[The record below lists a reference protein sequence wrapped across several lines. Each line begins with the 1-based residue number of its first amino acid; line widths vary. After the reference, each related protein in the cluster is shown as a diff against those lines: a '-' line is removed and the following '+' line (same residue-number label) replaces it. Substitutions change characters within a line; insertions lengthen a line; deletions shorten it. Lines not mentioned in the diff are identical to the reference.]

1 MNVLFHCPDGACLLF
16 WAPEPRAEV
25 WSQAEPL
32 LHAVPTR
39 SMLRSD
45 PRGTAGPSLSDMSK
59 SIESE
64 VWRARNR
71 R

>member
-1 MNVLFHCPDGACLLF
+1 MGVFFHCPDGACLVF
-16 WAPEPRAEV
+16 YAPEPRAEV

-32 LHAVPTR
+32 LPAVPTR

-45 PRGTAGPSLSDMSK
+45 TRGNAGSSLSDMSK

-64 VWRARNR
+64 VWRARIGR
-71 R
+71 